1 MDFSENM
8 DSVKDFISK
17 QKADGGR
24 DFPEDV
30 QGGFHKAL
38 GMNWE
43 SGSIRS
49 IFHIADAPGH
59 GDDINVQYSGD
70 NYPNGSPDGHKIQ
83 DQMRMFA
90 AQNIHFTFVKVN
102 DMCEK
107 MIEVMRDNYNP
118 SGLTMNVTDLSSA
131 C

>member
-43 SGSIRS
+43 AGSIRS
-49 IFHIADAPGH
+49 IFHIADALDNNGLQVLPG
-59 GDDINVQYSGD
+59 
-70 NYPNGSPDGHKIQ
+70 
-83 DQMRMFA
+83 
-90 AQNIHFTFVKVN
+90 
-102 DMCEK
+102 
-107 MIEVMRDNYNP
+107 NP
-118 SGLTMNVTDLSSA
+118 TRLST
-131 C
+131 

>member
-43 SGSIRS
+43 AGSIRS

-59 GDDINVQYSGD
+59 GRDINGCDSSSGMFSFAYD
-70 NYPNGSPDGHKIQ
+70 DYPNGSPDGFK
-83 DQMRMFA
+83 
-90 AQNIHFTFVKVN
+90 
-102 DMCEK
+102 
-107 MIEVMRDNYNP
+107 
-118 SGLTMNVTDLSSA
+118 L
-131 C
+131 